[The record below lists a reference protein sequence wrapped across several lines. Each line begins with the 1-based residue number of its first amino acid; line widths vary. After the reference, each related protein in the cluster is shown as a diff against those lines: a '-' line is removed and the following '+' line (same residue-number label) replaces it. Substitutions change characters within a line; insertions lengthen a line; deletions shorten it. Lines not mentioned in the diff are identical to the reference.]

1 MYDTYI
7 IDTSYKPLSSLSA
20 TLSTWLT
27 QFLPFLDS
35 SPDLL
40 CWIDERT
47 HENRP
52 VIGLI
57 HEEIFRKI
65 FRRYAYLG
73 FPFKPRGRNVVKVK
87 D

>member
-20 TLSTWLT
+20 SLSTWLN

-40 CWIDERT
+40 CWIGERT

-57 HEEIFRKI
+57 HEEIFERFSVDMRTLA
-65 FRRYAYLG
+65 FRSN
-73 FPFKPRGRNVVKVK
+73 PEDEMWPK
-87 D
+87 